1 MGESMRIVYLS
12 KPSMLRAFN
21 EAKDF
26 VKSKNDIGEDY
37 VQKPEFRIFLMYLRQ
52 YFEYFVMFR
61 KIDTSDDNRVS
72 INEFKLAIPTMK
84 KWGVEIKNPEEEFK
98 LIDKNGGG
106 QVLFEEF
113 AYYCIQKNLDLENDG
128 DDTDFA

>member
-1 MGESMRIVYLS
+1 
-12 KPSMLRAFN
+12 
-21 EAKDF
+21 
-26 VKSKNDIGEDY
+26 
-37 VQKPEFRIFLMYLRQ
+37 
-52 YFEYFVMFR
+52 MFR

-106 QVLFEEF
+106 
-113 AYYCIQKNLDLENDG
+113 
-128 DDTDFA
+128 